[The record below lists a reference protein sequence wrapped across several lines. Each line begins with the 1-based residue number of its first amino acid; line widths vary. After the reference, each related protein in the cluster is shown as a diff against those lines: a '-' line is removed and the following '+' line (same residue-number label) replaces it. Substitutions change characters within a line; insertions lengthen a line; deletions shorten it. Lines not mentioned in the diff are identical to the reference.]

1 MTRRYYSSRK
11 RPGNLSLDDL
21 YRKLVSLYLLLRE
34 TDYFKEKMGVT
45 TRELPDG
52 IKHEASLA
60 LTFQPFPVTKWN
72 PDEVTEDHVFETL
85 EFLYDHVSKPGTQ
98 RAFYVDGDEYW
109 DYDGYDAEAG
119 RVEFRQKANLFLVD
133 YPPGYELTEEGLVV
147 TLGTQGL
154 EHILNAEIVP
164 YDEVNVDSKV
174 RDAIGKWR
182 NRRSSLREKKEAI
195 RDLADVF
202 EWLKKAKQL
211 TAVLDG
217 KDSAAIFDIANNFAI
232 RHHDPKQK
240 RNYDQ
245 GIWFSWIFHFY
256 LATYHAAVRLLIK
269 QQKTKNPGTL

>member
-1 MTRRYYSSRK
+1 M
-11 RPGNLSLDDL
+11 
-21 YRKLVSLYLLLRE
+21 
-34 TDYFKEKMGVT
+34 DYFKERVGITTHGV
-45 TRELPDG
+45 PDG

-60 LTFQPFPVTKWN
+60 LTFQPFPVTNWN
-72 PDEVTEDHVFETL
+72 PDEVTEDHIFETL
-85 EFLYDHVSKPGTQ
+85 EFLYDHVSKPGAQ
-98 RAFYVDGDEYW
+98 RAFYADGDEYW

-119 RVEFRQKANLFLVD
+119 RLEFRKKANLFLVD
-133 YPPGYELTEEGLVV
+133 YHPGYELTEEGLVV

-154 EHILNAEIVP
+154 EQILNAEIVP

-182 NRRSSLREKKEAI
+182 NRRSSLQEKKEAI

-202 EWLKKAKQL
+202 EWLKKTKQL
-211 TAVLDG
+211 TAILDG

-232 RHHDPKQK
+232 RHHDPKQR

-256 LATYHAAVRLLIK
+256 LATYHAAIRLLIK
-269 QQKTKNPGTL
+269 HEKAKKSGKP

>member
-1 MTRRYYSSRK
+1 M
-11 RPGNLSLDDL
+11 
-21 YRKLVSLYLLLRE
+21 SLYLLLRE